1 MRRRDHSWFVSVEED
16 QDALHI
22 RRRGLPWGL
31 LPLVTVGAAVLGLGF
46 RVDHPLGMLPPLAFF
61 VMPLA
66 IVRWLLDRE
75 RRRFGDCVERVVTV
89 AKKSAS
95 SGYRDGSLAA
105 SVVVD
110 GRGYEA
116 AQVRGVGVE
125 QAVLRRDADA
135 PDAGVL
141 WSYTVVMYLEGP
153 RALDV
158 FESRDKAAAMA
169 LAEKITAALALPAP
183 RTHDRRPTMLIPD
196 GAAVALGAVWV
207 FAALVAGIASL
218 GVRGPAAG
226 VSDWLTIAA
235 WVAPYVLLLA
245 VPAHALVRRSL
256 APVSRSEPHTP
267 R

>member
-1 MRRRDHSWFVSVEED
+1 MERVLILGATSAIAAEVAV
-16 QDALHI
+16 LHA
-22 RRRGLPWGL
+22 RRGDRLH
-31 LPLVTVGAAVLGLGF
+31 LVGRSPAKLAAVVARCAGAAV
-46 RVDHPLGMLPPLAFF
+46 
-61 VMPLA
+61 
-66 IVRWLLDRE
+66 
-75 RRRFGDCVERVVTV
+75 T
-89 AKKSAS
+89 SATA
-95 SGYRDGSLAA
+95 DFT
-105 SVVVD
+105 
-110 GRGYEA
+110 
-116 AQVRGVGVE
+116 
-125 QAVLRRDADA
+125 DAGA

-141 WSYTVVMYLEGP
+141 RSYTVVMYLEGP

-207 FAALVAGIASL
+207 FAAMVAGIAST